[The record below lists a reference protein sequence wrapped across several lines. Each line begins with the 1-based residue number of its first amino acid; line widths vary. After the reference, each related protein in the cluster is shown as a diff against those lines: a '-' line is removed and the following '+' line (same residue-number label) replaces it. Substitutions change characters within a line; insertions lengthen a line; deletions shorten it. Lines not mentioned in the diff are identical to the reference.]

1 MKITKANVPYTLLVS
16 ERKIEPGDTLA
27 ADCFDRN
34 GQKIASEGE
43 EVTKKLKRRM
53 KNMGVRKAWLQRRIP
68 EWMPLAE
75 AKIRNY
81 DIAETHDVTPLHF
94 QILTNFQGAFS
105 TEGIDQLLSRIRES
119 DTAEEMDFEEELN
132 SLFDQTEQLSRRE
145 KKLHR
150 QIDDLEDEELRE
162 RYYDLLAAARPQ
174 AVDPSKI
181 EQGKHGL
188 GRKIQDFLE
197 QLNALKTD
205 LSQIILDMNENE
217 LVAFFQLENLGDYD
231 SSPDFADSFVL
242 FERMFAPTD
251 HEDDPLLDELFST
264 SRQFAQEMFYD
275 REFDEDKLQRIDTI
289 LWEDFEPDLA
299 HWFMALGQPGELKS
313 YLLTHS
319 VNTAILTSQLYL
331 SSSKSPE
338 RETEHITLACLLK
351 DIGMM
356 LVPQSYHLHQED
368 LSDEQLNKLK
378 IHPLISLEFLDDL
391 TSGYDKTLELIEKHH
406 ENIDGSGYPRGSD
419 RLDQD
424 QRLINVCDMFD
435 AMTSPRMWRAPIPPS
450 DAMKYLRED
459 AGDSIDEG
467 WVNHLIQQ
475 VGIFPVGTV
484 VRLSNEEPSVVLAN
498 RPTRPDKPVVVPV
511 QSLMQ
516 SNGET
521 GLDVIDLEEANLSV
535 QAGGTDRKAPL
546 AIRRK
551 FTQSDQISSRSIK
564 SS

>member
-16 ERKIEPGDTLA
+16 ERKVEPGDRLA

-34 GQKIASEGE
+34 GQKVASEGE
-43 EVTKKLKRRM
+43 EVTKKLKRQM
-53 KNMGVRKAWLQRRIP
+53 KNMGVRKAWLERRIP

-75 AKIRNY
+75 AQIRNY

-105 TEGIDQLLSRIRES
+105 TEGIDQLLTRIKES
-119 DTAEEMDFEEELN
+119 DTAETVDFSEDLDEIYDKADRLK
-132 SLFDQTEQLSRRE
+132 RRE

-150 QIDDLEDEELRE
+150 LIEELDDDELRD
-162 RYYDLLAAARPQ
+162 RYYSLLSAARPQ
-174 AVDPSKI
+174 AVDPSEIK
-181 EQGKHGL
+181 QGKSGL

-197 QLNALKTD
+197 ELNDLKTD
-205 LSQIILDMNENE
+205 LSQIILNMDEDD
-217 LVAFFQLENLGDYD
+217 LVAFFQLENLGGYD

-251 HEDDPLLDELFST
+251 HEEDPVLDELFDT
-264 SRQFAQEMFYD
+264 AREFLREMFYD
-275 REFDEDKLQRIDTI
+275 RNFEEEKLRRIDTI
-289 LWEDFEPDLA
+289 LWEEFDPNLA
-299 HWFMALGQPGELKS
+299 HWFMGLGQPGELKS

-331 SSSKSPE
+331 RSDRSPE
-338 RETEHITLACLLK
+338 RDTEKITLACLVK
-351 DIGMM
+351 DIGMV

-368 LSDEQLNKLK
+368 LSEEQLNKLK
-378 IHPLISLEFLDDL
+378 IHPLISLEFLDDVA
-391 TSGYDKTLELIEKHH
+391 SGYSETLELIEKHH
-406 ENIDGSGYPRGSD
+406 EKTDGSGYPRGSE
-419 RLDQD
+419 RLDRD
-424 QRLINVCDMFD
+424 QKLMNVCDMFD
-435 AMTSPRMWRAPIPPS
+435 AMTSPRMWRAPIPPN

-459 AGDSIDEG
+459 AGESIDEH

-475 VGIFPVGTV
+475 IGIFPVGTV
-484 VRLSNEEPSVVLAN
+484 VRLSNDEPSIVFRN
-498 RPTRPDKPVVVPV
+498 KPTRPDKPAVIPV

-516 SNGET
+516 SNGDD
-521 GLDVIDLEEANLSV
+521 LDVIDLEETDLSI

-551 FTQSDQISSRSIK
+551 FTQADQMSSRNNK